1 MDEESG
7 ETFQQMLNKMRDLE
21 KRVNDPK
28 RLNTKQTIELQNDM
42 VNATFKMIC
51 MILPKIELLTNQ
63 QETIKEL
70 KDENMVL
77 QKRVTELELERSAK
91 AVIVKNLAPK
101 KGARKETQILLKENF
116 ERVLK
121 KMDIDSEVKV
131 CNIYRLKSK
140 DESRTTEI
148 ETEPIRAEFTSTIE
162 RGLFFAK
169 LKKLKG
175 SIYKDLQVG
184 IDVPKTLMKSYKQ
197 LDETAFNFRKRY
209 ENSKTRIV
217 TQKGSLMLLG
227 KKESDSHFSLIEDE
241 F

>member
-1 MDEESG
+1 MEEESR

-42 VNATFKMIC
+42 VNATFKMVC
-51 MILPKIELLTNQ
+51 MILPKMELLDNQ
-63 QETIKEL
+63 QETISEL
-70 KDENMVL
+70 KEENTAL
-77 QKRVTELELERSAK
+77 QKRVTELELERSSK

-101 KGARKETQILLKENF
+101 KGAKKETQILLKENF

-121 KMDIDSEVKV
+121 KLDIDNEVKV

-140 DESRTTEI
+140 DESRKS
-148 ETEPIRAEFTSTIE
+148 ETDPIRVEFTSPVE

-175 SIYKDLQVG
+175 SIFKDLQVG
-184 IDVPKTLMKSYKQ
+184 IDVPKHLMKSYKS
-197 LDETAFNFRKRY
+197 LDETAFNFRKKY

-217 TQKGSLMLLG
+217 TQKGSLILLA
-227 KKESDSHFSLIEDE
+227 KKESEINFTEIVDE
-241 F
+241 V

>member
-1 MDEESG
+1 MEEESG

-28 RLNTKQTIELQNDM
+28 KLNTKQTIELQNDM
-42 VNATFKMIC
+42 VNATFKMVC
-51 MILPKIELLTNQ
+51 MILPKMELLANQ
-63 QETIKEL
+63 QETISEL
-70 KDENMVL
+70 KEENTAL
-77 QKRVTELELERSAK
+77 QKRVTELELERSSK

-101 KGARKETQILLKENF
+101 KGAKKETQILLKENF

-121 KMDIDSEVKV
+121 KLDIDNEVKV

-140 DESRTTEI
+140 DESRKS
-148 ETEPIRAEFTSTIE
+148 ETDPIRVEFTSPVE

-175 SIYKDLQVG
+175 SIFKDLQVG
-184 IDVPKTLMKSYKQ
+184 IDVPKHLMKSYKS
-197 LDETAFNFRKRY
+197 LDETAFNFRKKY

-217 TQKGSLMLLG
+217 TQKGSLILLA
-227 KKESDSHFSLIEDE
+227 KKESEINFTEIVDE
-241 F
+241 V

>member
-1 MDEESG
+1 
-7 ETFQQMLNKMRDLE
+7 
-21 KRVNDPK
+21 
-28 RLNTKQTIELQNDM
+28 
-42 VNATFKMIC
+42 
-51 MILPKIELLTNQ
+51 
-63 QETIKEL
+63 
-70 KDENMVL
+70 
-77 QKRVTELELERSAK
+77 
-91 AVIVKNLAPK
+91 
-101 KGARKETQILLKENF
+101 
-116 ERVLK
+116 
-121 KMDIDSEVKV
+121 MDIDNEVKV

-140 DESRTTEI
+140 DESRKS
-148 ETEPIRAEFTSTIE
+148 ETDPIRAEFTSTIE

-197 LDETAFNFRKRY
+197 LDETAFNFRKKY

-217 TQKGSLMLLG
+217 TQNFTLMLLG

>member
-1 MDEESG
+1 MEEESG

-42 VNATFKMIC
+42 VNATFKMVC
-51 MILPKIELLTNQ
+51 MILPKMELLDNQ
-63 QETIKEL
+63 QETISEL
-70 KDENMVL
+70 KEENTAL
-77 QKRVTELELERSAK
+77 QKRVTELELERSSK

-101 KGARKETQILLKENF
+101 KGAKKETQILLKENF

-121 KMDIDSEVKV
+121 KMDIDNEVKV

-140 DESRTTEI
+140 DESRKS
-148 ETEPIRAEFTSTIE
+148 ETDPIRAEFTSTIE

>member
-1 MDEESG
+1 MEEESG

-42 VNATFKMIC
+42 VNATFKMVC
-51 MILPKIELLTNQ
+51 MILPKMELLDNQ
-63 QETIKEL
+63 QETISEL
-70 KDENMVL
+70 KEENTAL
-77 QKRVTELELERSAK
+77 QKRVTELELERSSK

-101 KGARKETQILLKENF
+101 KGAKKETQILLKENF

-121 KMDIDSEVKV
+121 KMDIDNEVKV

-140 DESRTTEI
+140 DESRKS
-148 ETEPIRAEFTSTIE
+148 ETDPIRVEFTSPVE

-175 SIYKDLQVG
+175 SIFKDLQVG
-184 IDVPKTLMKSYKQ
+184 IDVPKHLMKSYKS
-197 LDETAFNFRKRY
+197 LDETAFNFRKKY

-217 TQKGSLMLLG
+217 TQKGSLILLA
-227 KKESDSHFSLIEDE
+227 KKESEINFTEIVDE
-241 F
+241 V

>member
-1 MDEESG
+1 
-7 ETFQQMLNKMRDLE
+7 
-21 KRVNDPK
+21 
-28 RLNTKQTIELQNDM
+28 
-42 VNATFKMIC
+42 
-51 MILPKIELLTNQ
+51 MILPKMELFAHQ
-63 QETIKEL
+63 QETISEL
-70 KDENMVL
+70 KEENTAL
-77 QKRVTELELERSAK
+77 QKRVTELELERSSK

-101 KGARKETQILLKENF
+101 KGAKKETQILLKENF

-121 KMDIDSEVKV
+121 KMDIDNEVKV

-140 DESRTTEI
+140 DESRKS
-148 ETEPIRAEFTSTIE
+148 ETDPIRAEFTSTIE

-197 LDETAFNFRKRY
+197 LDETAFNFRKKY

>member
-1 MDEESG
+1 MEEESG

-21 KRVNDPK
+21 KRANDPK

-42 VNATFKMIC
+42 VNATFKMVC
-51 MILPKIELLTNQ
+51 MILPKMELLANQ
-63 QETIKEL
+63 QETISEL
-70 KDENMVL
+70 KEENTAL
-77 QKRVTELELERSAK
+77 QKRVTELELERSSK

-101 KGARKETQILLKENF
+101 KGAKKETQILLKENF

-121 KMDIDSEVKV
+121 KMDIDNEVKV

-140 DESRTTEI
+140 DESRKS
-148 ETEPIRAEFTSTIE
+148 ETDPIRVEFTSPVE

-175 SIYKDLQVG
+175 SIFKDLQVG
-184 IDVPKTLMKSYKQ
+184 IDVPKHLMKSYKS
-197 LDETAFNFRKRY
+197 LDETAFNFRKKY

-217 TQKGSLMLLG
+217 TQKGSLILLA
-227 KKESDSHFSLIEDE
+227 KKESEINFTEIVDE
-241 F
+241 V

>member
-1 MDEESG
+1 MEEERG
-7 ETFQQMLNKMRDLE
+7 EAFQQMLNKMRDLE

-42 VNATFKMIC
+42 VNATFKMVC
-51 MILPKIELLTNQ
+51 MILPKMELLANQ
-63 QETIKEL
+63 QETISEL
-70 KDENMVL
+70 KEENTAL
-77 QKRVTELELERSAK
+77 QKRVTELELERSSK

-101 KGARKETQILLKENF
+101 KGAKKETQILLKENF

-121 KMDIDSEVKV
+121 KLDIDNEVKV

-140 DESRTTEI
+140 DESRKS
-148 ETEPIRAEFTSTIE
+148 ETDPIRVEFTSPVE

-175 SIYKDLQVG
+175 SIFKDLQVG
-184 IDVPKTLMKSYKQ
+184 IDVPKHLMKSYKS
-197 LDETAFNFRKRY
+197 LDETAFNFRKKY

-217 TQKGSLMLLG
+217 TQKGSLILLA
-227 KKESDSHFSLIEDE
+227 KKESEINFTEIVDE
-241 F
+241 V

>member
-1 MDEESG
+1 MEEESG

-42 VNATFKMIC
+42 VNATFKMVC
-51 MILPKIELLTNQ
+51 MILPKMELLANQ
-63 QETIKEL
+63 QETISEL
-70 KDENMVL
+70 KEENSAL
-77 QKRVTELELERSAK
+77 QKRVTELELERSSK

-101 KGARKETQILLKENF
+101 KGAKKETQILLKENF

-121 KMDIDSEVKV
+121 KMDIDNEVKV

-140 DESRTTEI
+140 DESRKS
-148 ETEPIRAEFTSTIE
+148 ETDPIRVEFTSPVE

-175 SIYKDLQVG
+175 SIFKDLQVG
-184 IDVPKTLMKSYKQ
+184 IDVPKHLMKSYKS
-197 LDETAFNFRKRY
+197 LDETAFNFRKKY

-217 TQKGSLMLLG
+217 TQKGSLILLA
-227 KKESDSHFSLIEDE
+227 KKESEINFTEIVDE
-241 F
+241 V